1 MSDEE
6 KSTEQVG
13 SGLPAFCQQIA
24 QLERC
29 NRLNAVHD
37 EG

>member
-13 SGLPAFCQQIA
+13 SRLPAFCQRIA

-29 NRLNAVHD
+29 NRLNVPHD